1 MRRTTI
7 LRTTALLLAAGL
19 ALAACGDDDTEVG
32 TTGDPGVT
40 TTPPTTSL
48 PGTVDPEDLD
58 AVQAALDDAR
68 ARWEAA
74 DITDYTFTYRP
85 VCFCPP
91 QVFTVV
97 VEDGVVASVEA
108 EGDGEGGVVTGEPT
122 TVDAVFDDLQA
133 AIDDGVFSVTAE
145 YDAELGYPVSTW
157 IDVDMRMA
165 DEEYGIQI
173 EELTPAN

>member
-1 MRRTTI
+1 MRPTTT
-7 LRTTALLLAAGL
+7 LRTAALLVAAGL
-19 ALAACGDDDTEVG
+19 VLAACGDDTEVG
-32 TTGDPGVT
+32 TTGDPAVT
-40 TTPPTTSL
+40 TAPPPTSV
-48 PGTVDPEDLD
+48 PGTVAPEDLD
-58 AVQAALDDAR
+58 AVQAALDEAR

-74 DITDYTFTYRP
+74 DIADYTFTYRP

-97 VEDGVVASVEA
+97 VEDGVVAAVDA
-108 EGDGEGGVVTGEPT
+108 DGEGGAVTGEPT

-133 AIDDGVFSVTAE
+133 AIDDGVFSITAE

-157 IDVDMRMA
+157 IDVDLRMA

>member
-1 MRRTTI
+1 ML
-7 LRTTALLLAAGL
+7 LRTTALLLTAGL

-32 TTGDPGVT
+32 TTGDPTVT
-40 TTPPTTSL
+40 TTAPPVTAA
-48 PGTVDPEDLD
+48 PDDLD
-58 AVQAALDDAR
+58 AAQAALDEAR
-68 ARWEAA
+68 SRWEAA
-74 DITDYTFTYRP
+74 GIDDYTFTYRP

-91 QVFTVV
+91 QEYTAVV
-97 VEDGVVASVEA
+97 
-108 EGDGEGGVVTGEPT
+108 EGGVVTSVSAADGGELEPIPT
-122 TVDAVFDDLQA
+122 TVDDVFDDLQA
-133 AIDDGVFSVTAE
+133 AIDDGVFAVTAE

>member
-7 LRTTALLLAAGL
+7 LRTTTLLLAVGL
-19 ALAACGDDDTEVG
+19 GLAACGDDDEVG
-32 TTGDPGVT
+32 TTGDPAVT
-40 TTPPTTSL
+40 TTAPPD
-48 PGTVDPEDLD
+48 TVARGDLE
-58 AVQAALDDAR
+58 AAQAALDEAR

-74 DITDYTFTYRP
+74 GITDYTFTYRP

-91 QVFTVV
+91 QVLTVV

-108 EGDGEGGVVTGEPT
+108 EADGDGEGGVVTGEPT

-133 AIDDGVFSVTAE
+133 AIDDGVFAFTAE
-145 YDAELGYPVSTW
+145 YDPELGYPVSTG
-157 IDVDMRMA
+157 IDVDERMA

-173 EELTPAN
+173 EELIPAN